1 METNSFDISPRFNHA
16 FCVFS
21 NIMWIHGGQ
30 CLSGKTFQD
39 YHFYNLKTRKWFQK
53 GITDFKL

>member
-39 YHFYNLKTRKWFQK
+39 YHFYNLKTRKWFQ
-53 GITDFKL
+53 